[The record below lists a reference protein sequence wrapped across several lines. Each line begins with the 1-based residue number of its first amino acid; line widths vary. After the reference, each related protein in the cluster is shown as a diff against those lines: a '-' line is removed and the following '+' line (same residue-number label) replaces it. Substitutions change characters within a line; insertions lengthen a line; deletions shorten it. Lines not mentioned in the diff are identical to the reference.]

1 MALSREEK
9 ELRVKEYGEKLADA
23 QIAIWSRNKGLT
35 VAQLSELRNALRSAE
50 ARAMVIKNSL
60 MYIALRDAGLPVDE
74 EMMGGP
80 CLVTFLGEDI
90 APAAKA
96 LVDFAEDN
104 HEKIEIRGALIGGAL
119 AGVEQIN
126 TLTELPS
133 REVLLGQV
141 VGGVQ
146 APIRG
151 LVNTLAG
158 VLRGFVTVLQARSE
172 QLEEAAS

>member
-35 VAQLSELRNALRSAE
+35 VAQLSELRNGLRSAE
-50 ARAMVIKNSL
+50 AQAMIVKNSL

-74 EMMGGP
+74 EVMGGP
-80 CLVTFLGEDI
+80 SLVTFLGEDI

-104 HEKIEIRGALIGGAL
+104 EEKIDIRAALMGDQVV
-119 AGVEQIN
+119 GVDQVKA
-126 TLTELPS
+126 LTELPS

-146 APIRG
+146 APISG
-151 LVNTLAG
+151 LVNTLSG
-158 VLRGFVTVLQARSE
+158 VLRGFVNVLQARSD
-172 QLEEAAS
+172 QLGETSG

>member
-9 ELRVKEYGEKLADA
+9 ERRVKEYGEKLASA

-35 VAQLSELRNALRSAE
+35 VAQLSDLRNELRSSE
-50 ARAMVIKNSL
+50 AQAMVVKNSL

-74 EMMGGP
+74 EVMGGP

-90 APAAKA
+90 APAAKT
-96 LVDFAEDN
+96 LVDFADDN
-104 HEKIEIRGALIGGAL
+104 DEKIEVRGGLIGGEL
-119 AGVEQIN
+119 AGVEQVN
-126 TLTELPS
+126 SLTELPS

-141 VGGVQ
+141 VGGIQ
-146 APIRG
+146 APISG
-151 LVNTLAG
+151 LVNTLSG
-158 VLRGFVTVLQARSE
+158 VLRGFVNVLQSRSD